1 MIYISVNKNSCSI
14 SKNFHHRTKRCLSIL
29 RGIYFL
35 KLLKELSDFL
45 SILDG
50 KEGSQEFNKIFTL
63 FVDMESSRYLNPRD
77 PIPQSD
83 GIRRLLQQ
91 FPDGTFKQIVRCSK
105 LNFARIVDFIKD
117 DPIFTN
123 RSLFSQYSV
132 EIQLMVTLNRLG
144 CDGNGASVGALGR
157 MFGISY
163 GTTVHNFTNRV
174 FRALYNRRDQII
186 FWPNEGIFLT
196 CLCYVALC
204 DWSGFVA
211 LLWSKNGG

>member
-1 MIYISVNKNSCSI
+1 MPIYSE
-14 SKNFHHRTKRCLSIL
+14 RQL
-29 RGIYFL
+29 
-35 KLLKELSDFL
+35 LLKAFKRIIRLL
-45 SILDG
+45 ILDG
-50 KEGSQEFNKIFTL
+50 KEGSQEFNEIFTL

-105 LNFARIVDFIKD
+105 PNFARIVDLIKD
-117 DPIFTN
+117 DPILTN

-163 GTTVHNFTNRV
+163 GTVHNFTNRV

-186 FWPNEGIFLT
+186 FWPNEGIFSYLLMLCSFI
-196 CLCYVALC
+196 CLL
-204 DWSGFVA
+204 FTRI
-211 LLWSKNGG
+211 LFPKGGKCCHFF